1 VGLAVVDRGA
11 ASGNAFP
18 HAVQVDSPSITTA
31 AQAGQVLIETSITTP
46 PRELLVRIV
55 ES

>member
-1 VGLAVVDRGA
+1 LAAVDRGE
-11 ASGNAFP
+11 ASGKAFP

-31 AQAGQVLIETSITTP
+31 AQAGQVLIETSITTSP
-46 PRELLVRIV
+46 LGLLVRIV